1 MPRDET
7 VVPLA
12 EIERRI
18 LTVRGQ
24 KIMLDSDLAHLYGV
38 PTKRL
43 NEQVR
48 RNLGRFPPDF
58 MLQLTAEEASTLRSQ
73 IATSKPGRGGRRYLP
88 YAFTEY
94 GAIMLANVLN
104 TPRAAEVSVYVVR
117 AFVRLRQLAGTNAAM
132 AEKLAELDRR
142 VMGHDEA
149 IRSLVRTIRQL
160 MAPPEPRP
168 KRIGF
173 RVEEARPGYRTR
185 RLRRT
190 PIPTPLAPG
199 GRGSG

>member
-1 MPRDET
+1 MSRDET

-48 RNLGRFPPDF
+48 RNLGRFPP
-58 MLQLTAEEASTLRSQ
+58 
-73 IATSKPGRGGRRYLP
+73 
-88 YAFTEY
+88 
-94 GAIMLANVLN
+94 
-104 TPRAAEVSVYVVR
+104 
-117 AFVRLRQLAGTNAAM
+117 
-132 AEKLAELDRR
+132 
-142 VMGHDEA
+142 
-149 IRSLVRTIRQL
+149 
-160 MAPPEPRP
+160 EPRP

-173 RVEEARPGYRTR
+173 RVEEARPGYRRR

-190 PIPTPLAPG
+190 PPF
-199 GRGSG
+199 